1 MAVDDMTVA
10 RQYIRARGDRT
21 SKQGLEYPMNKVIFE
36 ISMSLDGFI
45 TASNIRPE
53 EPMGEGGQ
61 RLHEWA
67 FGGADDRDREL
78 LAQAVS
84 TEGATI
90 AGRRTYDTSV
100 RWWGADGPTGP
111 ARVPV
116 FVVSH
121 DVPDDI
127 PKGGVYTFVTDGIE
141 RALQQAKTAAGDKNV
156 SVMGG
161 AEIGQ
166 QYIRANL
173 VDEIRIHLVPVLF
186 GSGTRLFEHLGS
198 EHIQLETAEVI
209 KTAAAIHLR
218 FRVVR

>member
-127 PKGGVYTFVTDGIE
+127 PKGGVYTFVTDGIRSDARTTPRCGGGE
-141 RALQQAKTAAGDKNV
+141 RTVRQAPLAYRCSLSLT
-156 SVMGG
+156 MF
-161 AEIGQ
+161 
-166 QYIRANL
+166 
-173 VDEIRIHLVPVLF
+173 PMTF
-186 GSGTRLFEHLGS
+186 P
-198 EHIQLETAEVI
+198 
-209 KTAAAIHLR
+209 
-218 FRVVR
+218 RVGYTPS